1 MMVDLFVYYY
11 MVEETNNDG
20 LYTTYLVSLEIVMHL
35 AFIIMK
41 GFQTFNMVGQ
51 EIACLAPRER
61 EHSSLPTGL
70 VDLRKSSPVK
80 CKTASQVPR
89 NVRFDGKT
97 PLSLDMML
105 DFSVYYLKKCL
116 KS

>member
-1 MMVDLFVYYY
+1 MQVVYYY

-20 LYTTYLVSLEIVMHL
+20 LHTTYVVSLVIVMHL

-41 GFQTFNMVGQ
+41 GLQTFNMVGQ

-61 EHSSLPTGL
+61 KHSPLLTGL

-80 CKTASQVPR
+80 SKTTSQVPR
-89 NVRFDGKT
+89 NVRFDG
-97 PLSLDMML
+97 
-105 DFSVYYLKKCL
+105 
-116 KS
+116 